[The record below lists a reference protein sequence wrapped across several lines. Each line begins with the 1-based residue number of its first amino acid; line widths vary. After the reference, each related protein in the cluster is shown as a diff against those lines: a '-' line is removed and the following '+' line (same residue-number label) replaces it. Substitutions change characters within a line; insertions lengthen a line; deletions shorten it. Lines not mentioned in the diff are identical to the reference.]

1 MTEEQRMEEGRRMFQ
16 LFAARMFEQRV
27 LAAYR
32 EKVAK
37 ERQDKLL
44 EELIEE
50 KNLDAQREAKR
61 AKEAQ
66 KKKDKK
72 KQQKAAREEE
82 KARKEKERAEAEAAA
97 KIIEEQKA
105 EEQRQ
110 KKEEQR
116 KKREADKKAQDEERL
131 RKEAEKAKKLQ
142 EAREHQAELERKQRE
157 QKDRDRKKRE
167 EVKKKEREERE
178 AKEREAKEKKER
190 DAAERKEREIK
201 AKTEKDAKEAV
212 RKEDRAG
219 KVVTQHV
226 PVAPA
231 AIPPLLRKSTSTVIP
246 LPPGLHPQQTSSG
259 HASPHPQVATPV
271 VPKAPIPVRP
281 RQASFQDSHPSSP
294 KATGSLLGSSSTSP
308 SSTQPPQQTP
318 FPLQIPVK
326 MPNPPNTIAPPPM
339 TSQPLAGPP
348 GLVPQ
353 PHMGMPNSPTFNQHP
368 FPMPYGHAIPPPGIG
383 SRPGHPPDG
392 GMYGQQPYGIGPYRN
407 YGVPPNLPWPPGI
420 NGMRNGP
427 QGRGMLM
434 DANTS
439 IPPMGLG
446 VIGSTI
452 PPSAYGGHVPGAHVP
467 ERHIPNST
475 MPSHSHSHSRHTSSS
490 FEKPVYDAPP
500 TTAQAQPIGTRPGAM
515 NPIQRPASTTR
526 HVDNPPPQTQQPT
539 PKNEVDELSKHLGSS
554 ALLDDSSDEPPM
566 GVAIKDGRQNSMGV
580 SAQRPGRLGFGA
592 SPMFS
597 DPMGGESLE
606 RCVYEG

>member
-27 LAAYR
+27 LTAYK

-37 ERQDKLL
+37 ERQARLL
-44 EELIEE
+44 EELVEE
-50 KNLDAQREAKR
+50 KNMDAQREAKR

-72 KQQKAAREEE
+72 KLAKAAKDEE
-82 KARKEKERAEAEAAA
+82 KARKEKDRAEAEAAA
-97 KIIEEQKA
+97 KIVEEQKA

-116 KKREADKKAQDEERL
+116 KKKEAEKKAQDEERL

-167 EVKKKEREERE
+167 DVKKKEREERE
-178 AKEREAKEKKER
+178 AKEREAKMKKEH
-190 DAAERKEREIK
+190 DVAERKEREAK
-201 AKTEKDAKEAV
+201 AKAEKNAKEMA
-212 RKEDRAG
+212 RKEDKTTKAAA
-219 KVVTQHV
+219 QHA

-231 AIPPLLRKSTSTVIP
+231 AVPPLLRKSTSTVIP
-246 LPPGLHPQQTSSG
+246 RPPGLHPQPTSSG

-271 VPKAPIPVRP
+271 IPKAPVPIRP
-281 RQASFQDSHPSSP
+281 RQASLQDSHPSSP
-294 KATGSLLGSSSTSP
+294 KATGSLVGSSSTSP
-308 SSTQPPQQTP
+308 SSTQPQQQAP

-326 MPNPPNTIAPPPM
+326 MPNPPNTAAASSM

-353 PHMGMPNSPTFNQHP
+353 PHVGMPNSPTFAQPP
-368 FPMPYGHAIPPPGIG
+368 FPMQYGHGMPPPGIG
-383 SRPGHPPDG
+383 PRPGHPPDG
-392 GMYGQQPYGIGPYRN
+392 AMYGQQPYGMGPYRS
-407 YGVPPNLPWPPGI
+407 YGGPPNLPWPPGI
-420 NGMRNGP
+420 NGIRNGP
-427 QGRGMLM
+427 QGRGMPM

-439 IPPMGLG
+439 TPPMNLG
-446 VIGSTI
+446 VIGGII
-452 PPSAYGGHVPGAHVP
+452 PPSAYGGHGPGGQVP

-490 FEKPVYDAPP
+490 FEKPIYDAPP
-500 TTAQAQPIGTRPGAM
+500 TAAQAQPIGTRPGAM
-515 NPIQRPASTTR
+515 HPIQRPASTTR
-526 HVDNPPPQTQQPT
+526 HVDNPPPQTQPPT
-539 PKNEVDELSKHLGSS
+539 LKSEVDELSNHLGSS

-566 GVAIKDGRQNSMGV
+566 GMATKDGRQNSIGV
-580 SAQRPGRLGFGA
+580 GAQRPGRLGFGA
-592 SPMFS
+592 SPMFP
-597 DPMGGESLE
+597 DPMGRESHQL
-606 RCVYEG
+606 CP